1 MPEDITPILFI
12 GTDATHSEHI
22 ETIKTRRYVG
32 VQSDGSFVPGELG
45 IGLVEGPW
53 YISSTYINDTFFIGY
68 DSMGYQLSKPKLRA
82 ELEADLKRCFNT
94 CFHFSLLFDYYCSS
108 RICEGQQTKDGK
120 WYNLMILFVCSFLS
134 CYYRDTGQI

>member
-1 MPEDITPILFI
+1 
-12 GTDATHSEHI
+12 
-22 ETIKTRRYVG
+22 
-32 VQSDGSFVPGELG
+32 
-45 IGLVEGPW
+45 
-53 YISSTYINDTFFIGY
+53 
-68 DSMGYQLSKPKLRA
+68 MGYQLSKPKLRA

-94 CFHFSLLFDYYCSS
+94 CFHFSLLFDYYRSS